1 MQLTPDDTIKPD
13 DWKASADQDVIIPVL
28 LITLSALVSAIK
40 LRINLYAATAR
51 YYAPDSGGT
60 CNSVTADS
68 RYAEYT
74 LRWID
79 AVHDLKLLV
88 QEADPTLAS
97 EEQLSSLKLGQR
109 ILGFWQRILCLRAS
123 GDLAGWKNASFPSW
137 LKADEDA
144 IYSVMPLYQIVRD
157 ATKNDPLPPL
167 QPQTF
172 SIKDWMPISGAAA
185 LEALI
190 YRRIQGCARRVNLV
204 YAKQGQDRVFI
215 VTNDQDKLHWLWDHE
230 WGQNLLGWDDG
241 GHNYRYIF
249 EPRRAPDSPGGP
261 GGPQVFPETELEKA
275 KGDWWL
281 YYFGDAFDE
290 WLGRS
295 ENVANSPYLNGL
307 DIILKWRQGLD
318 GLLKQM
324 PPEKKPAN
332 ISTIHNWAP
341 DADRPPSASQWSN
354 AVSVRYALACRN
366 DNGPS
371 PRSEWSA
378 KVPPSK
384 TVVKRAGNPKFT
396 T

>member
-1 MQLTPDDTIKPD
+1 MFDKQRNDGNSRLAWVSRIPTRNQRSGTIKSFEEKEGVFAELDHTVSWESGSLYNNLMQLTPDDTIKPD

-230 WGQNLLGWDDG
+230 WAKTFWDG
-241 GHNYRYIF
+241 MTAVITTGTF
-249 EPRRAPDSPGGP
+249 SSPGGRLTRREALVGRRCSQKP
-261 GGPQVFPETELEKA
+261 NSRKLRVIGGFIT
-275 KGDWWL
+275 
-281 YYFGDAFDE
+281 
-290 WLGRS
+290 LGMLS
-295 ENVANSPYLNGL
+295 MSG
-307 DIILKWRQGLD
+307 
-318 GLLKQM
+318 
-324 PPEKKPAN
+324 
-332 ISTIHNWAP
+332 
-341 DADRPPSASQWSN
+341 SA
-354 AVSVRYALACRN
+354 
-366 DNGPS
+366 GPRTS
-371 PRSEWSA
+371 LIRL
-378 KVPPSK
+378 
-384 TVVKRAGNPKFT
+384 T
-396 T
+396 